1 MGSLRPGP
9 MGRLAIVGAGMTGAY
24 LYRRLKNEGCE
35 ADLYDRGCRSAC
47 GLTPCAW
54 GTSRGFAP
62 LVERA
67 GLEAESYILRRFE
80 RVVMDDVSIPADLM
94 TFDKPRLVS
103 DLLQGA
109 EIQPGPVPTEAY
121 DRVIDAT
128 GAARALLPPI
138 ADDVTMG
145 CREYLV
151 EVQEPPENR
160 VRLGGVGYAW
170 RFALSDNLCH
180 VGCGSL
186 RADPQRILEGL
197 GWIGGNG
204 AQRPKIRCG
213 CSGTIRLAGPHRS
226 LPFVAAGCRDGIWG
240 VGEAIGC
247 VAPLAGDGVVPGMRS
262 VELLLEHWDR
272 PRGYAEAVLA
282 EFAWMKA
289 ERAIVDRL
297 RGARHLG
304 IRQALVL
311 KRNAK
316 RMGMQVGLREAV
328 ALLLH
333 LR

>member
-1 MGSLRPGP
+1 MSG
-9 MGRLAIVGAGMTGAY
+9 LAISGAGMTGAY
-24 LYRRLKNEGCE
+24 LYRRLKNEGRD
-35 ADLYDRGCRSAC
+35 ADLFDPARRGAC

-54 GTSRGFAP
+54 GTSRGFVD
-62 LVERA
+62 LVRRA
-67 GLEAESYILRRFE
+67 GLDAEKYILRRFD
-80 RVVMDDVSIPADLM
+80 RVLMDDVSIPADLM
-94 TFDKPRLVS
+94 TFDKPRLVK
-103 DLLQGA
+103 DLLQDA
-109 EIQPGPVPTEAY
+109 EVRPRSVSVGAY

-128 GAARALLPPI
+128 GAARALLPPL

-151 EVQEPPENR
+151 EAPER
-160 VRLGGVGYAW
+160 PESRIRLGGVGYAW
-170 RFALSDNLCH
+170 RFPLADDLCH

-197 GWIGGNG
+197 GWIGGDG
-204 AQRPKIRCG
+204 AQRPTKIRCG
-213 CSGTIRLAGPHRS
+213 CSGRIRLTGPHKS

-240 VGEAIGC
+240 IGEAIGC

-262 VELLLEHWDR
+262 VELLLENWDR
-272 PRGYAEAVLA
+272 PREYAEAVLA
-282 EFAWMKA
+282 EFAWMKE

-297 RGARHLG
+297 RMAGRLG

-316 RMGMQVGLREAV
+316 RMGMQVGLREAI

-333 LR
+333 MR